1 MEHHVTRKV
10 GWKLVVGIVFLPIVF
25 AWFLL
30 KPGYSVLARALSFGW
45 MALVIFGSVLGSGV
59 ERHLEQPHV
68 KSTPAATSAPSVKK
82 SNNRRTAEA
91 RAAVR
96 ARLKDP
102 NSAQFGDAIVTER
115 AVCGSVN
122 AKNGFGGYTG
132 PQPFIVIG
140 SVAFMPND
148 APEEWAEMW
157 SRACTN

>member
-10 GWKLVVGIVFLPIVF
+10 GWKLVVGIVLLPIVF

-30 KPGYSVLARALSFGW
+30 KPGYSIVARALSFGW
-45 MALVIFGSVLGSGV
+45 MALVIVGSVLGSGS
-59 ERHLEQPHV
+59 ERQLEQPNV
-68 KSTPAATSAPSVKK
+68 KSTPATTSTAAVEK
-82 SNNRRTAEA
+82 SDNRRTAEA

-102 NSAQFGDAIVTER
+102 KSAQFGDAIVTER

-132 PQPFIVIG
+132 SQPFIVIG
-140 SVAFMPND
+140 SVAFMPD
-148 APEEWAEMW
+148 DVPEEWAEMW
-157 SRACTN
+157 AQACTN